1 MNIHGVDYSVVLG
14 ELLNTTDWASCSK
27 STEQADPTS
36 AGRLARSRQLR
47 LSCLAMTQALES
59 STEQDWRLSAA
70 LDVQDGAGSLHELI
84 GRLRGGGE
92 LAGEI
97 EAVVPHDVVITHDGK
112 LLFAYAAEEGTLTAV
127 RGAIEDVLRRE
138 QIKATVRISY
148 WDDRLD
154 EWRQTDPPPSPEQA
168 ASETAGEREAEA
180 IETRTLVVST
190 GREIRTEFAQT
201 MRNWAA
207 KLDLECVL
215 VEHGHL
221 LTTQVCFT
229 VTGPKRKIDEF
240 ADGLRAEER
249 ATIRTERAVMASP
262 L

>member
-1 MNIHGVDYSVVLG
+1 
-14 ELLNTTDWASCSK
+14 
-27 STEQADPTS
+27 
-36 AGRLARSRQLR
+36 
-47 LSCLAMTQALES
+47 MTQALEA
-59 STEQDWRLSAA
+59 STEQDWRLSAE
-70 LDVQDGAGSLHELI
+70 LDVQDTAGSLHELI
-84 GRLRGGGE
+84 GRLRGSEE
-92 LAGEI
+92 LVGAI
-97 EAVVPHDVVITHDGK
+97 EGVVPHDVVITQDGK

-138 QIKATVRISY
+138 QIDATVRISH

-154 EWRQTDPPPSPEQA
+154 EWRQTDPPPSSEEA
-168 ASETAGEREAEA
+168 ASEAVSEREAGA

-190 GREIRTEFAQT
+190 GREIRAEFEQT

-207 KLDLECVL
+207 KLDLECLL

-249 ATIRTERAVMASP
+249 ATIRTERVVMSSP